1 MPTNMA
7 FADQDHKRKAAIFKQ
22 SLRLMETAA
31 GVFLQK
37 VPVRDAKRLQTGG
50 DGQGV
55 PGGGQARRRRQLGS
69 GKAGRADT
77 AK

>member
-1 MPTNMA
+1 MA

-50 DGQGV
+50 DGQHA
-55 PGGGQARRRRQLGS
+55 ARF
-69 GKAGRADT
+69 
-77 AK
+77 